1 MSRHSDWYNL
11 VPQSGQFV
19 ALPVLDR
26 VFPQGLDRMSPTTR
40 KRLVGGYEE
49 WSEAVSG
56 STPAQALH
64 NAWIDLVLS
73 EGLDYDGRILLH
85 GQKIPGALSVAVPE
99 HGETIAPS
107 FLLADPT
114 DGDRT
119 GRTRMPISVW
129 SPAQE
134 LLEPPRDRKWVA
146 TPVDRMTFLCRATG
160 HRLGLVTNGREW
172 ICVNAPAGKTSGHAV
187 WSARYWAEEPVT
199 LEAFHS
205 LLGAR
210 RFFAVPEPDTLEG
223 MLEESIEHQK
233 EVTDKLGAQVLKAV
247 EVLVRSLDRAD
258 REAGGRLL
266 ADVSP
271 KELYEAVVTVMMRLV
286 FLLCAEERDLL
297 LLGDPAYDS
306 NYAISTLA
314 ARLRS
319 DADKIGIEVLERR
332 HDAWPRLLAT
342 IRAVFGG
349 IQHDN
354 LRMPAL
360 GGSLFDPDRFPF
372 LEGRKRDTSWLD
384 TQCAPLPVDNRTV
397 LHILESL
404 QLLQDRKRKG
414 GAQRLSFRAL
424 DVEQVG
430 HVYEGLL
437 EHKAVKVEEPTL
449 GLIGKQNLEPEI
461 PLSELDAAADNGSE
475 ALLALLSE
483 RTGKPGASI
492 ERTIAAEPASR
503 TAEII
508 DWACGHD
515 RELAGRIMPYHA
527 LLREDEW
534 GHPMVF
540 LPGSFMVTEGLER
553 RKTGT
558 HYTPRILTE
567 EMVQETLEPLVYIGP
582 AEGKPKA
589 EWALRPPAE
598 LLDLKICDMAMGS
611 AAFLVQVCRWLG
623 DRLCE
628 AWAEAESRG
637 EAVLDDGS
645 VVDDARGRDIIPTRL
660 DEREVHARRLI
671 AERCIYGVD
680 INPMAVELAKMSI
693 WLVTMSKGRPFGF
706 LDHNLKCGDSL
717 LGVTGIDQLLHF
729 HLDPEKGRE
738 LHHSLFD
745 IGSFVKPAI
754 DRALEARR
762 QLRQTRIIDIEDV
775 RTIQALHE
783 QSQETVKPIEA
794 MADLLVGVAMAN
806 TGAKGG
812 GLDKEL
818 VKAVHLIIQDLE
830 NRHAIGEAIDNKAR
844 TLLDEGCPEH
854 LKPRHPFHWAV
865 EFPEVFQR
873 ENVGFDA
880 IVGNPPFL
888 GGKRI
893 STVLGTQFNSYLA
906 ALHIDASR
914 NMDLCA
920 HFFRRAFEMLR
931 SKGNFGLLSVN
942 TIAEGDT
949 RQGGLEIILRDGGTI
964 YSTHPNESWPGE
976 AAVVTSRVHVH
987 KGKWC
992 AECRRSGERAFHIS
1006 AFLSDREEWT
1016 PKRLAANANKSFQGS
1031 IVLGMGFTMP
1041 EAEALALIEKDPK
1054 NKDVLYPYLNG
1065 EDLNSHPEQKPSR
1078 WVINFWDWPE
1088 ERAREYPAV
1097 FNLLRSRVYDE
1108 RLEKSKN
1115 PSYKNIMQFW
1125 WQHWNVRPALYH
1137 AIGRGHLFEK
1147 HPEGWDPTYR
1157 QQEVLIKAQVSKTWA
1172 FSLVTNKCVYSHKI
1186 VAFSGDTILHKF
1198 LLDSSIHLSWVANYC
1213 SRLKTDM
1220 TYTPSDVLE
1229 TFPLPSYDCISRDS
1243 SLAISEA
1250 LDAARR
1256 EIMSSERI
1264 GYTQLYNRF
1273 SDSEERSGAIMR
1285 LRELHLGLDHAAAE
1299 AYDLTDINL
1308 EHGFH
1313 TPSYLGEGGN
1323 IRFTI
1328 SEKARLEI
1336 LRRLLELNRERYEE
1350 EVRQGLHPAKKG
1362 KSR

>member
-1 MSRHSDWYNL
+1 
-11 VPQSGQFV
+11 
-19 ALPVLDR
+19 
-26 VFPQGLDRMSPTTR
+26 
-40 KRLVGGYEE
+40 
-49 WSEAVSG
+49 
-56 STPAQALH
+56 
-64 NAWIDLVLS
+64 
-73 EGLDYDGRILLH
+73 
-85 GQKIPGALSVAVPE
+85 
-99 HGETIAPS
+99 
-107 FLLADPT
+107 
-114 DGDRT
+114 
-119 GRTRMPISVW
+119 
-129 SPAQE
+129 
-134 LLEPPRDRKWVA
+134 
-146 TPVDRMTFLCRATG
+146 
-160 HRLGLVTNGREW
+160 
-172 ICVNAPAGKTSGHAV
+172 
-187 WSARYWAEEPVT
+187 
-199 LEAFHS
+199 
-205 LLGAR
+205 
-210 RFFAVPEPDTLEG
+210 
-223 MLEESIEHQK
+223 
-233 EVTDKLGAQVLKAV
+233 
-247 EVLVRSLDRAD
+247 
-258 REAGGRLL
+258 
-266 ADVSP
+266 
-271 KELYEAVVTVMMRLV
+271 
-286 FLLCAEERDLL
+286 
-297 LLGDPAYDS
+297 
-306 NYAISTLA
+306 
-314 ARLRS
+314 
-319 DADKIGIEVLERR
+319 
-332 HDAWPRLLAT
+332 
-342 IRAVFGG
+342 
-349 IQHDN
+349 
-354 LRMPAL
+354 
-360 GGSLFDPDRFPF
+360 
-372 LEGRKRDTSWLD
+372 
-384 TQCAPLPVDNRTV
+384 
-397 LHILESL
+397 
-404 QLLQDRKRKG
+404 
-414 GAQRLSFRAL
+414 
-424 DVEQVG
+424 
-430 HVYEGLL
+430 
-437 EHKAVKVEEPTL
+437 
-449 GLIGKQNLEPEI
+449 
-461 PLSELDAAADNGSE
+461 
-475 ALLALLSE
+475 
-483 RTGKPGASI
+483 
-492 ERTIAAEPASR
+492 
-503 TAEII
+503 
-508 DWACGHD
+508 
-515 RELAGRIMPYHA
+515 
-527 LLREDEW
+527 
-534 GHPMVF
+534 
-540 LPGSFMVTEGLER
+540 
-553 RKTGT
+553 
-558 HYTPRILTE
+558 
-567 EMVQETLEPLVYIGP
+567 
-582 AEGKPKA
+582 
-589 EWALRPPAE
+589 
-598 LLDLKICDMAMGS
+598 
-611 AAFLVQVCRWLG
+611 
-623 DRLCE
+623 
-628 AWAEAESRG
+628 
-637 EAVLDDGS
+637 
-645 VVDDARGRDIIPTRL
+645 
-660 DEREVHARRLI
+660 
-671 AERCIYGVD
+671 
-680 INPMAVELAKMSI
+680 
-693 WLVTMSKGRPFGF
+693 
-706 LDHNLKCGDSL
+706 
-717 LGVTGIDQLLHF
+717 
-729 HLDPEKGRE
+729 
-738 LHHSLFD
+738 
-745 IGSFVKPAI
+745 
-754 DRALEARR
+754 
-762 QLRQTRIIDIEDV
+762 
-775 RTIQALHE
+775 
-783 QSQETVKPIEA
+783 
-794 MADLLVGVAMAN
+794 
-806 TGAKGG
+806 
-812 GLDKEL
+812 
-818 VKAVHLIIQDLE
+818 
-830 NRHAIGEAIDNKAR
+830 
-844 TLLDEGCPEH
+844 
-854 LKPRHPFHWAV
+854 
-865 EFPEVFQR
+865 
-873 ENVGFDA
+873 
-880 IVGNPPFL
+880 
-888 GGKRI
+888 
-893 STVLGTQFNSYLA
+893 
-906 ALHIDASR
+906 
-914 NMDLCA
+914 
-920 HFFRRAFEMLR
+920 MLR

>member
-49 WSEAVSG
+49 WSEAMAG

-64 NAWIDLVLS
+64 DAWIDLVLS

-85 GQKIPGALSVAVPE
+85 GPQIPGALSVAVPE

-134 LLEPPRDRKWVA
+134 LLEPPLDRKWVA

-172 ICVNAPAGKTSGHAV
+172 ICVNAPAGMTSGHAV

-247 EVLVRSLDRAD
+247 EVLGRSLDRAD

-306 NYAISTLA
+306 NYASSTLA

-319 DADKIGIEVLERR
+319 DADRIGIEVLERR

-372 LEGRKRDTSWLD
+372 LEGRKRETSWLD

-414 GAQRLSFRAL
+414 EAQRLSFRAL

-461 PLSELDAAADNGSE
+461 PLSELDAAADNGVDS
-475 ALLALLSE
+475 LLALLSE

-492 ERTIAAEPASR
+492 ERALAAEPASR

-515 RELAGRIMPYHA
+515 RDLAGRIMPYHA

-540 LPGSFMVTEGLER
+540 LSGSFMVTEGLER

-558 HYTPRILTE
+558 HYTPRIFTE

-582 AEGKPKA
+582 ADGKPRA
-589 EWALRPPAE
+589 EWILRPPAE

-645 VVDDARGRDIIPTRL
+645 VVDDARGRDTIPARL

-754 DRALEARR
+754 ERALEARR

-775 RTIQALHE
+775 RAIQTLHE
-783 QSQETVKPIEA
+783 QSQEAVKPIEA

-806 TGAKGG
+806 AGAKRA

-818 VKAVHLIIQDLE
+818 VRAVHLIIRDLE
-830 NRHAIGEAIDNKAR
+830 SQHGIGDSTAERAC

-854 LKPRHPFHWAV
+854 LKPRHPVHWAV

-873 ENVGFDA
+873 DVPGFDG
-880 IVGNPPFL
+880 IVGNPPFMGGQKLTGSL
-888 GGKRI
+888 GKPCRE
-893 STVLGTQFNSYLA
+893 YLVDNLA
-906 ALHIDASR
+906 NGMRGSADLVAYFFLRAVELLRR
-914 NMDLCA
+914 N
-920 HFFRRAFEMLR
+920 
-931 SKGNFGLLSVN
+931 GNFGLLAVN

-949 RQGGLEIILRDGGTI
+949 RQVGLEQILIAGNSI
-964 YSTHPNESWPGE
+964 FSTHPNESWPGE

-1031 IVLGMGFTMP
+1031 IVLGMGFTMS
-1041 EAEALALIEKDPK
+1041 EKEALALIEKDPR

-1088 ERAREYPAV
+1088 ERARSYPDV
-1097 FNLLRSRVYDE
+1097 FRIVE
-1108 RLEKSKN
+1108 EKVKPDRDKLGN
-1115 PSYKNIMQFW
+1115 TPDDRRRKKHW
-1125 WQHWNVRPALYH
+1125 WLYGRDAKALYH

-1147 HPEGWDPTYR
+1147 HPEGWDSRTR
-1157 QQEVLIKAQVSKTWA
+1157 ASHLVLAITRVSKTLA
-1172 FSLVTNKCVYSHKI
+1172 FACIKNDIVFSEATVVFTFQGYNDFSILQSCLHQAFAWQHASKLKNDLRYSPTD
-1186 VAFSGDTILHKF
+1186 AF
-1198 LLDSSIHLSWVANYC
+1198 
-1213 SRLKTDM
+1213 
-1220 TYTPSDVLE
+1220 E
-1229 TFPLPSYDCISRDS
+1229 TFPYPTS
-1243 SLAISEA
+1243 SDLAMIAEA
-1250 LDAARR
+1250 GEELHDKRQESMRTLACGLTDLYHCVHDGNHCDDLT
-1256 EIMSSERI
+1256 SS
-1264 GYTQLYNRF
+1264 
-1273 SDSEERSGAIMR
+1273 
-1285 LRELHLGLDHAAAE
+1285 LRELQVLLDFVSTAA
-1299 AYDLTDINL
+1299 YGWSDINL
-1308 EHGFH
+1308 QHDFH
-1313 TPSYLGEGGN
+1313 RVAYLPENDN

-1350 EVRQGLHPAKKG
+1350 EVRQGLHPVKKG